1 MGIVL
6 YIEDLVGEK
15 IRSILIFGVGGGGDI
30 ATAGILAEYFKRHGV
45 VVYIGSI
52 VWERFVIDPIPGP
65 IPFDNLHNVKRL
77 SDYVVIVNKN
87 TYALRSNRKIIPQ
100 PVALSQVLGR
110 EVILIDLWKGV
121 TGLWKGLIE
130 VADYYGIESFM
141 AVDVG
146 GDILA
151 QGVED
156 NLWSPLADSIGLAAF
171 SKLKYSIIAVHG
183 LGADGE
189 LDQEYLLSRIASIAS
204 KGGYL
209 GAKGL
214 TRYEYVVGKKILK
227 NVYSEASKIPLLAY
241 EGVYGEIPIRMNTR
255 KVRISPLQTI
265 TFFLDSITTYSESPI
280 AKIVDNTH
288 SLDEAREK
296 LNNSGIYTEYDLEID
311 LYKYVRSNNIDLTP
325 DIILKTRR
333 RGINKLKKKRQN

>member
-1 MGIVL
+1 MH
-6 YIEDLVGEK
+6 IEDLIGER
-15 IRSILIFGVGGGGDI
+15 IRSVLIFGVGGGGDI

-45 VVYIGSI
+45 TVYIGSI
-52 VWERFVIDPIPGP
+52 VWERFVIDPVPGP
-65 IPFDNLHNVKRL
+65 IPFNNLYNVKRF
-77 SDYVVIVNKN
+77 SDYVVIANEN
-87 TYALRSNRKIIPQ
+87 TYALRNNRKIVPQ
-100 PVALSQVLGR
+100 PAAISRVLGK
-110 EVILIDLWKGV
+110 EIILIDLWRGT
-121 TGLWKGLIE
+121 TGLWKGLVE
-130 VADYYGIESFM
+130 VADYYGIESFI

-151 QGVED
+151 RGGED

-171 SKLKYSIIAVHG
+171 SKLKHSIIAVHG

-209 GAKGL
+209 GAKGI
-214 TRYEYVVGKKILK
+214 TKNEYIVGKKILK

-241 EGVYGEIPIRMNTR
+241 EGVYGEVPIRMNTR

-265 TFFLDSITTYSESPI
+265 TFFLDSITTYAESPI

-288 SLDEAREK
+288 TLDEAREK
-296 LNNSGIYTEYDLEID
+296 LNNNGIYTEYDLEID
-311 LYKYVRSNNIDLTP
+311 LYKYIYNNNIDLTP
-325 DIILKTRR
+325 DIILKIRK